1 MMIRSIII
9 GVLTIG
15 IIGVGYWGY
24 KEYEEK
30 NALLIH
36 AENSYQRSFHE
47 LSYYM
52 DLLHDKI
59 GTSLAMNTSDRLSPQ
74 FVDIWRLTSQAS
86 NNVGQ
91 LPLSLVPIHDT
102 QEFLSKIGD
111 FTYKTSIRNL
121 DDDPLS
127 EDEIEKLQHL
137 YEQAADVKDDLR
149 EMQHTAL
156 TNNLRWMD
164 VELALAT
171 GDDEKDDV
179 IIDGFRTVDKN
190 LGEFSETDIGNDM
203 FQETSQKNQYKD
215 IEGKRHNEEDIR
227 TFSKKLFDIDD
238 DKNIR
243 IVKDGEGADVPTY
256 TVTYEDGK
264 EVYMD
269 ITEQGARPISI
280 LVNREINESK
290 KSLND
295 GLLLAEDYLQQFEY
309 DNITATQ
316 SQQYDGI
323 GVYAFMYEQDGVRIY
338 PDSIMVKVALDNGDI
353 IGFNAREYL
362 MNHHDRTIPDAELT
376 IEEAREHVNSEVT
389 IQEENLAIIENN
401 INEEVLTYEF
411 LGTMEDET
419 YRIFIN
425 AENGI
430 EEKVEKLTGTETNFE
445 VNA

>member
-323 GVYAFMYEQDGVRIY
+323 GVYAFMYEQEGVRIY